1 MLFHALKQPE
11 REIGGKFCIREGF
24 KRMRI
29 DRLKEY
35 GAMLDEREDL
45 RRRIARDERKLIEL
59 EGSIVSDSV
68 KGTRSDGT
76 YGSIRVSGLPDRDI
90 EIVRERLRARK
101 KKYTELLEKLDEGID
116 EVEEFISGL
125 DSSMVRMILRMRYVD
140 RETWAA
146 IGRRFGMTEAGARMK
161 VERYFAKVG

>member
-1 MLFHALKQPE
+1 MD
-11 REIGGKFCIREGF
+11 GKFCIREEFEG
-24 KRMRI
+24 MRI
-29 DRLKEY
+29 DSLKEY

-101 KKYTELLEKLDEGID
+101 KRYTELLEKLDEGID
-116 EVEEFISGL
+116 DVEEFISGL
-125 DSSMVRMILRMRYVD
+125 DSSMIRMILRMRYVD
-140 RETWAA
+140 RETWEK
-146 IGRRFGMTEAGARMK
+146 ISRRFGKSPDWSK
-161 VERYFAKVG
+161 VKIYRFFKEKACM

>member
-1 MLFHALKQPE
+1 MD
-11 REIGGKFCIREGF
+11 GKFCIREEFEG
-24 KRMRI
+24 MRI
-29 DRLKEY
+29 DSLKEY

-101 KKYTELLEKLDEGID
+101 KRYTELLEKLDEGID
-116 EVEEFISGL
+116 DVEEFISGL
-125 DSSMVRMILRMRYVD
+125 DSSMIRMILRMRYVD
-140 RETWAA
+140 RETWEK
-146 IGRRFGMTEAGARMK
+146 ISRRFEKSPDWSK
-161 VERYFAKVG
+161 VKIYRFFKEKACM

>member
-1 MLFHALKQPE
+1 
-11 REIGGKFCIREGF
+11 
-24 KRMRI
+24 
-29 DRLKEY
+29 
-35 GAMLDEREDL
+35 MLDEREDL
-45 RRRIARDERKLIEL
+45 RHRIARDERKLIEL

-101 KKYTELLEKLDEGID
+101 KRYTELLEKLDEGID

-125 DSSMVRMILRMRYVD
+125 DSSMIRMILRMRYVD
-140 RETWAA
+140 RETWEK
-146 IGRRFGMTEAGARMK
+146 ISRRFGKSREWARK
-161 VERYFAKVG
+161 TVDNFFKKYA

>member
-1 MLFHALKQPE
+1 MD
-11 REIGGKFCIREGF
+11 GKFCIREDF

-45 RRRIARDERKLIEL
+45 RSRIARDERKLIEL

-101 KKYTELLEKLDEGID
+101 KRYTELLEKLDEGID

-125 DSSMVRMILRMRYVD
+125 DSSMIRMILRMRYVD
-140 RETWAA
+140 RETWEK
-146 IGRRFGMTEAGARMK
+146 ISRRFRKSPDWSK
-161 VERYFAKVG
+161 VKIYRFFKEKACM

>member
-1 MLFHALKQPE
+1 
-11 REIGGKFCIREGF
+11 
-24 KRMRI
+24 MRI

-101 KKYTELLEKLDEGID
+101 KRYTELLEKLDESIG

-140 RETWAA
+140 RWTWER
-146 IGRRFGMTEAGARMK
+146 ISRRFEKSPDWARK
-161 VERYFAKVG
+161 TADNFFKKYA

>member
-1 MLFHALKQPE
+1 
-11 REIGGKFCIREGF
+11 
-24 KRMRI
+24 MRI

-35 GAMLDEREDL
+35 GAMLDERENL

-101 KKYTELLEKLDEGID
+101 KRYTELLEKLDEGID

-125 DSSMVRMILRMRYVD
+125 DSSMIRMILRMRYVD
-140 RETWAA
+140 RETWEK
-146 IGRRFGMTEAGARMK
+146 ISRRFEKSPDWSK
-161 VERYFAKVG
+161 VKIYRFFKEKACM

>member
-1 MLFHALKQPE
+1 MD
-11 REIGGKFCIREGF
+11 GKFCIREEFEG
-24 KRMRI
+24 MRI

-101 KKYTELLEKLDEGID
+101 KRYTELLEKLDEGID

-125 DSSMVRMILRMRYVD
+125 DSSMIRMILRMRYVD
-140 RETWAA
+140 RETWEK
-146 IGRRFGMTEAGARMK
+146 ISRRFGKSPDWSK
-161 VERYFAKVG
+161 VKIYRFFKEKACM

>member
-1 MLFHALKQPE
+1 MD
-11 REIGGKFCIREGF
+11 GKFCIREEFEG
-24 KRMRI
+24 MRI

-125 DSSMVRMILRMRYVD
+125 DSSMIRMILRMRYVD
-140 RETWAA
+140 RETWEK
-146 IGRRFGMTEAGARMK
+146 ISRRFGKSPDWSK
-161 VERYFAKVG
+161 VKIYRFFKEKACM

>member
-1 MLFHALKQPE
+1 
-11 REIGGKFCIREGF
+11 
-24 KRMRI
+24 MRI

-76 YGSIRVSGLPDRDI
+76 YGSIRVSGIPDREI
-90 EIVRERLRARK
+90 EIVRQRLRARQK
-101 KKYTELLEKLDEGID
+101 RYTELLEKLDEGID

-125 DSSMVRMILRMRYVD
+125 DSSMIRMILRMRYVD
-140 RETWAA
+140 RETWEK
-146 IGRRFGMTEAGARMK
+146 ISRRFEKSPDWSK
-161 VERYFAKVG
+161 VKIYRFFKEKACM

>member
-1 MLFHALKQPE
+1 
-11 REIGGKFCIREGF
+11 
-24 KRMRI
+24 MRI

-101 KKYTELLEKLDEGID
+101 KRYTELLEKLDEGID
-116 EVEEFISGL
+116 DVEEFISGL
-125 DSSMVRMILRMRYVD
+125 DSSMIRMILRMRYVD
-140 RETWAA
+140 RETWEK
-146 IGRRFGMTEAGARMK
+146 ISRRFEKSPDWSK
-161 VERYFAKVG
+161 VKIYRFFKEKACM